1 MTVDPFTLEICRNR
15 LDSIVQEM
23 ATALIKTSSSPTTTE
38 TKDFS
43 TSLFDYK
50 GRQLAFSGYIL
61 YHASSNWEGIQAIIR
76 DYPLEEI
83 HEGDVFI
90 ANDPCYGGGIHPG
103 DVCIFM
109 PHFVDGKIAGYSACA
124 SHQIDVGGGVPGGW
138 NCEARENFAE
148 ALLLPPV
155 KVMRKGE
162 IDRSMWMLLMNNIR
176 MPDRVGLDFK
186 GLISSNI
193 VAGKRITELGAAYG
207 YDNFVNMQEEIHNL
221 SEKSVRKRISEFAD
235 GTYSTTDWIEN
246 NGHDEGAWKI
256 HCELKKEG
264 DQLFFDYNKS
274 DPQTD
279 GFVNCGPSGLSGG
292 VMVNVLQMIGYD
304 IPYNDGFLR
313 PIHFLSDEG
322 KIVKAS
328 KPAPIGAGHM
338 NATLKIQEVSMA
350 SINKM
355 FAASKSP
362 WRERSMGVW
371 GDQWGLHLCHGLNRE
386 GNFEIYI
393 NMDGGGCGGAAYSTR
408 DGIPVAGCPQQCG
421 MDLPDV
427 EFNEMNF
434 PLFFQYKKL
443 KKNSGGPG
451 KFRGGLGLEYSWSIY
466 GVKEMTN
473 VIFYQRRAVPQI
485 GMFGAPLVS
494 TSKFVHVQDSDIL
507 DRFKNKKTHPQT
519 LDDTPGDRYVT
530 AVNDSACLLS
540 DKDVF
545 YVTNLGGSG
554 WGDPIDR
561 DSNLVLKD
569 FLDGWIDEDQALKV
583 YGVVFNK
590 EKKSIDLEQTN
601 SQRSKIREN
610 RLKEATGGSKDYKQG
625 SEEAIVFDHSPLIK
639 VGKYDGKLMYQ
650 CASTQTIF
658 GPVEKNWK
666 ELVPVIE
673 RKVDENYL
681 KDRVLDVGIRKDQK
695 QFIVREYISPKNG
708 TQLEVELALEGSTIE
723 YDSKPAHYGV

>member
-1 MTVDPFTLEICRNR
+1 
-15 LDSIVQEM
+15 
-23 ATALIKTSSSPTTTE
+23 
-38 TKDFS
+38 
-43 TSLFDYK
+43 
-50 GRQLAFSGYIL
+50 
-61 YHASSNWEGIQAIIR
+61 
-76 DYPLEEI
+76 
-83 HEGDVFI
+83 
-90 ANDPCYGGGIHPG
+90 
-103 DVCIFM
+103 
-109 PHFVDGKIAGYSACA
+109 
-124 SHQIDVGGGVPGGW
+124 
-138 NCEARENFAE
+138 
-148 ALLLPPV
+148 
-155 KVMRKGE
+155 
-162 IDRSMWMLLMNNIR
+162 MWMLLMNNIR
-176 MPDRVGLDFK
+176 RPDRVGLDFK

-193 VAGKRITELGAAYG
+193 VAGKRISELGDAYG
-207 YDNFVNMQEEIHNL
+207 YESFVSMQEEIHNL
-221 SEKSVRKRISEFAD
+221 SEKSVRNRISEFAD

-256 HCELKKEG
+256 HCELRKEG

-355 FAASKSP
+355 FAASQSP
-362 WRERSMGVW
+362 WKDRSMGVW

-386 GNFEIYI
+386 GKFEIYI
-393 NMDGGGCGGAAYSTR
+393 NMDGGGCGGAAYSSR

-443 KKNSGGPG
+443 KQNSGGPG
-451 KFRGGLGLEYSWSIY
+451 KFRGGLALEYSWSIY

-494 TSKFVHVQDSDIL
+494 TSKFVHIKDSDIL
-507 DRFKNKKTHPQT
+507 DRINQKKVHPQS
-519 LDDTPGDRYVT
+519 LEETPGDKTVT
-530 AVNDSACLLS
+530 PVNDSACLLTNN
-540 DKDVF
+540 DVF

-561 DSNLVLKD
+561 SPDLVLKD
-569 FLDGWIDEDQALKV
+569 FLDGWINEEQATKI
-583 YGVVFNK
+583 YGVIFNK
-590 EKKSIDLEQTN
+590 ELTSVDSDATLLN
-601 SQRSKIREN
+601 REN
-610 RLKEATGGSKDYKQG
+610 IRKKRLQEAKGGQKEYKSGNKEAVVY
-625 SEEAIVFDHSPLIK
+625 EHSPSIK
-639 VGKYDGKLMYQ
+639 VGKYDGELMYQ
-650 CASTQTIF
+650 CASSHTIF
-658 GPVEKNWK
+658 GSVKKNWK
-666 ELVPVIE
+666 ELVPFIE
-673 RKVDENYL
+673 RNIDKEYL
-681 KDRVLDVGIRKDQK
+681 DDRVLDIGIRENQK
-695 QFIVREYISPKNG
+695 QFQVREYISPING
-708 TQLEVELALEGSTIE
+708 TQLEVELSQEGSKIE
-723 YDSKPAHYGV
+723 YDSKPSHYGV